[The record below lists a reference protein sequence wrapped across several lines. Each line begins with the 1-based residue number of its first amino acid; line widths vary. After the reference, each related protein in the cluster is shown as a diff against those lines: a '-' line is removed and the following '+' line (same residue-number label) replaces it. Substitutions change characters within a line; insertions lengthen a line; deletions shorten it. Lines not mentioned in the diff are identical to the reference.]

1 MVVELFKIG
10 FVALHNI
17 GNTEIEPG
25 TVTRRLLIESIT
37 LL

>member
-25 TVTRRLLIESIT
+25 NVTRRLLIESIT